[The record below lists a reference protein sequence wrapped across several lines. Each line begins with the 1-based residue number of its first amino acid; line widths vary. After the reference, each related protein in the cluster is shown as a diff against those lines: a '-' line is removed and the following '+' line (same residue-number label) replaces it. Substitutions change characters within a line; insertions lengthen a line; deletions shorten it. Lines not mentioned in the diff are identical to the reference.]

1 MLVLSRKKEQ
11 SIMINEQIEVIVM
24 DIVDGKVKL
33 GIKAPKE
40 IEIYRKEIYDDIK
53 DANKVA
59 AKNSKGNMKTLK
71 EFFEKNSK
79 NI

>member
-1 MLVLSRKKEQ
+1 MLILSRKKEQ
-11 SIMINEQIEVIVM
+11 SIMINKQIEVIVM

-40 IEIYRKEIYDDIK
+40 IEIYRKEIYEDIK
-53 DANKVA
+53 DANKAA
-59 AKNSKGNMKTLK
+59 AKNNKGNMKTLK
-71 EFFEKNSK
+71 EFFERNSK